1 MKNPNSIPHMHF
13 SPSHQCLEE
22 LFSIMIRVWLRNT
35 IFYWLKMLQWI
46 VRKKYK
52 ERSANMCAFFLSLA
66 HWSTSQV
73 FSIRWKYISFSLHV
87 ENRREWKLQKNESIK
102 PTHSLSLALIQ
113 SHLLFGILY
122 STQEFNRYVFYM
134 FLNIVPKKILLEN
147 FFLSRFADIIYV
159 RVWQDERIE
168 KRRRW
173 RIRICVMF
181 GWYSL
186 WVIFSDLGTEKYD
199 SSFDVGF
206 FFFLVPEL
214 RKTAKK
220 ERKWA
225 AQRHCHHP
233 HLYINMKSG
242 NGEIAV
248 RILFLLSFPYKYI
261 YFSSS
266 SSSSHSLSRFYVC
279 FVLFSSLCCLRFCLH
294 VSIFSVG
301 SDDIIAVY
309 SLLCRSITVI

>member
-1 MKNPNSIPHMHF
+1 MRYSIGWKCF
-13 SPSHQCLEE
+13 SG
-22 LFSIMIRVWLRNT
+22 
-35 IFYWLKMLQWI
+35 
-46 VRKKYK
+46 
-52 ERSANMCAFFLSLA
+52 
-66 HWSTSQV
+66 
-73 FSIRWKYISFSLHV
+73 SFV
-87 ENRREWKLQKNESIK
+87 ENIKNEAQICARSFFHLHIDRLLKCFRSDESISLFRYMLKIGVNGSCKKNESIK

-206 FFFLVPEL
+206 FFFSCQSCEKRRKRKGNEQL
-214 RKTAKK
+214 RGIAIT
-220 ERKWA
+220 
-225 AQRHCHHP
+225 HI
-233 HLYINMKSG
+233 YI
-242 NGEIAV
+242 
-248 RILFLLSFPYKYI
+248 
-261 YFSSS
+261 
-266 SSSSHSLSRFYVC
+266 
-279 FVLFSSLCCLRFCLH
+279 
-294 VSIFSVG
+294 
-301 SDDIIAVY
+301 
-309 SLLCRSITVI
+309 